1 MRNCNEEN
9 AKTAETRVE
18 GQTIVLSEE
27 NPTSVAK
34 QNQTA
39 INAKKSQVSLPENQ
53 TIVTYTDDELVS
65 FKDNMVS
72 KDTKAVF
79 TLEHLLQF
87 FFTKVKLLNHGTSV
101 FGSLTIPIKMRM
113 PTKAS
118 ISSLVT
124 GVKACLCLYGSV
136 LTKNSW
142 YLSVSQIIMSQINR
156 SN

>member
-65 FKDNMVS
+65 LRTTWFQR
-72 KDTKAVF
+72 
-79 TLEHLLQF
+79 TL
-87 FFTKVKLLNHGTSV
+87 
-101 FGSLTIPIKMRM
+101 R
-113 PTKAS
+113 
-118 ISSLVT
+118 
-124 GVKACLCLYGSV
+124 LCLH
-136 LTKNSW
+136 
-142 YLSVSQIIMSQINR
+142 LSIYCSFFY
-156 SN
+156 

>member
-53 TIVTYTDDELVS
+53 TIVTYTDDELFS

-87 FFTKVKLLNHGTSV
+87 FLL
-101 FGSLTIPIKMRM
+101 R
-113 PTKAS
+113 
-118 ISSLVT
+118 SS
-124 GVKACLCLYGSV
+124 Y
-136 LTKNSW
+136 
-142 YLSVSQIIMSQINR
+142 
-156 SN
+156 